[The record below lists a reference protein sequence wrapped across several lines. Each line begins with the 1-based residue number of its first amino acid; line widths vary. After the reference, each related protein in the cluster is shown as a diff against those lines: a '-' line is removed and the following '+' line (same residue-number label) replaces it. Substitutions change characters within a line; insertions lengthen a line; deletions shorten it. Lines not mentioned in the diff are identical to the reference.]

1 MKQLK
6 NSIVIY
12 YLLLIAGCNEN
23 KVSNTGLR
31 FNTGAPAK
39 DTLAFGVP
47 NFIKIPVDNLTAD
60 TVQITDSRVSCSC
73 SEISFSAQT
82 INPASSIVMTLK
94 IIPDS
99 NTLNK
104 SSSITAAIK
113 TNQVPQINTIEYQYF
128 TKNK

>member
-1 MKQLK
+1 M
-6 NSIVIY
+6 
-12 YLLLIAGCNEN
+12 LIAGCCEN
-23 KVSNTGLR
+23 KISNTGLR
-31 FNTGAPAK
+31 FNTGAPVK
-39 DTLAFGVP
+39 DTLVLGAP
-47 NFIKIPVDNLTAD
+47 NFIKIPVDNITAD

-82 INPASSIVMTLK
+82 INPASSIVITLR

-113 TNQVPQINTIEYQYF
+113 TNQAPQINTMEYQYF